1 MKIDLTFENKVFL
14 GSVGVS
20 ALLILLGLITG
31 DKGVL
36 GNAVIISIFLIFLS
50 WILFKYEKQ
59 RTLREIEEKMPIF
72 LRDIIESLRSGM
84 PLHQAI
90 ISSSKLDYGRLSDE
104 VKKMASQISWGMPV
118 TTVLNQFTDRMK
130 ESKRLYMALSILRE
144 SYMTGGEVISTL
156 EALSNNLAQLDDL
169 SKERRSLLNQYM
181 ILIYAMVFIF
191 IFILI
196 AINKLMVPIFQSAA
210 QAGEVVPLSHPC
222 VDNPSFICTIYKLPA
237 IYIFG
242 FEDPNNIGAYYTS
255 VFFYMG
261 MIVAIIA
268 GLVVGQITENSLTVG
283 IMHSVILSGCVIGLL
298 LILKA
303 VNFLGV

>member
-1 MKIDLTFENKVFL
+1 MKLDLTFENKVFF
-14 GSVGVS
+14 GSVGMS
-20 ALLILLGLITG
+20 ALLILLGLVTG

-84 PLHQAI
+84 LLHQAI
-90 ISSSKLDYGRLSDE
+90 MSASKLDYGRLSDE

-118 TTVLNQFTDRMK
+118 TTVLNQLTNRMK

-144 SYMTGGEVISTL
+144 SYMTGGEVVSTL
-156 EALSNNLAQLDDL
+156 EALSNNLTQLDDL

-210 QAGEVVPLSHPC
+210 QAGEVVPLTHPC
-222 VDNPSFICTIYKLPA
+222 VNNPSVICTIYKLPA

-268 GLVVGQITENSLTVG
+268 GLVVGQITENSLTSG